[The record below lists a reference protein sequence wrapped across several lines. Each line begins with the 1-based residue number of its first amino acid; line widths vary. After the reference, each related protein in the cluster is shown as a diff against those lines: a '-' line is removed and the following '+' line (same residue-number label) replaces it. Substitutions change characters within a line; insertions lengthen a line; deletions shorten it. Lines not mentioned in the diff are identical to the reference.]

1 MIVETLLIQ
10 DTELQMGF
18 AVHKQFVFILLF
30 CIIILLNCVT
40 SKKEEDTINQQ
51 LLGWILSLN
60 ANPVCSD
67 YYTQENLCLK
77 SPVSISEK
85 CSDQEMD
92 RFQKGIQPANM
103 QNREVL
109 EELLRCWSQCN
120 STFFLNY
127 SGSCSFETESDY
139 VTAKRSSSTN
149 SGNLWRQCQSNCNTG
164 TNSSFPKLN
173 GISTTTTYWPYP

>member
-1 MIVETLLIQ
+1 MFFVFLIVETLLIQ

-40 SKKEEDTINQQ
+40 SKKEEDTTNQQ

-60 ANPVCSD
+60 TNPLCSD

-92 RFQKGIQPANM
+92 PIPKR
-103 QNREVL
+103 
-109 EELLRCWSQCN
+109 N
-120 STFFLNY
+120 SA
-127 SGSCSFETESDY
+127 S
-139 VTAKRSSSTN
+139 
-149 SGNLWRQCQSNCNTG
+149 
-164 TNSSFPKLN
+164 
-173 GISTTTTYWPYP
+173 